1 MPLTQHNG
9 AVYQHKG
16 RNQWKESWLCLE
28 SNGKLVW
35 KKKDAYQVKGMAYAD
50 EVLNQIQIS
59 GWSAKKCSQNDGV
72 TPFLMHLPIEI
83 RGAKSKTTLILKHG
97 DDLELWLDAFATVVG
112 RWKLWKACKHR
123 QAVKIGKQ
131 LSIDE
136 RNVEHLLK
144 YEQLVEFYRT
154 TWLEFLEAYKRKET
168 GENEISNGHLQNG
181 IKNHY
186 DEAELANGDRN
197 GVIARQLYAPN
208 GLKKSEHTF
217 STSGYTSPI
226 QLDEKIQVS
235 TAIVHQSANGTVN
248 GTSKV
253 ADHHEKVTN
262 GEIYGEEDDGE
273 EVHF

>member
-1 MPLTQHNG
+1 MALTQHNG

-16 RNQWKESWLCLE
+16 RNIWKESWLCLKT
-28 SNGKLVW
+28 NGKLDW
-35 KKKDAYQVKGMAYAD
+35 KKKDAYEVKGMAYAD
-50 EVLNQIQIS
+50 EVLNQIQIR
-59 GWSAKKCSQNDGV
+59 GWSAKKCSHNNGV
-72 TPFLMHLPIEI
+72 TPFLMQIPIEI

-97 DDLELWLDAFATVVG
+97 DDLELWLDAFATIVG
-112 RWKLWKACKHR
+112 KWKLWKECKQR

-131 LSIDE
+131 FSIDE

-144 YEQLVEFYRT
+144 YEQLVEFYRI

-168 GENEISNGHLQNG
+168 GENEISNGHIQNG

-208 GLKKSEHTF
+208 GLNHVSASAHV
-217 STSGYTSPI
+217 SPI
-226 QLDEKIQVS
+226 QFEEKIQVS
-235 TAIVHQSANGTVN
+235 TATVHQPANGTCN

-253 ADHHEKVTN
+253 VNGHEKVTN

-273 EVHF
+273 EMHF